1 MHVFKAFSEL
11 KETRLVPLLYD
22 FTKFWRLSFDIL
34 SINMLYLI
42 KFYSNEYLLVSSPR
56 ILKHLTTSDD
66 KSYLDP
72 WSRKDA
78 RKIESAIRAMW
89 PKEPDLLPCA
99 SLTIEECADIA
110 ISKITPEF
118 TEKFGS
124 DYQSGVTREHY
135 LQLFWLA
142 IPRIVGSKGEPILPA
157 ELKLSERTFT
167 CAMAA
172 LYRPK
177 YKVDGL
183 TVLSSWQRGYRWA
196 MRKRETNVTIHYR
209 DPSYAKF
216 AIPTLFNALHNTKQ
230 TLPYYG
236 AMSKTERDELRQKIA
251 PKGIGSH
258 FLWFAESLHDGQRPW
273 GVNIRVTLP
282 YAIAYTRD
290 GCKQD
295 VYLLLNDPIDC
306 IFWFGGYTKPSE
318 NLSIVNEAIANM
330 ISQQVF
336 SVKSGLDLEEAE
348 AKIKAQAKVEAQ
360 AWKEGLCQAT
370 PFSDELIREVMEY
383 DDFAHRLMYRS

>member
-1 MHVFKAFSEL
+1 MLTTKIA
-11 KETRLVPLLYD
+11 
-22 FTKFWRLSFDIL
+22 TKFWKKAFDIL
-34 SINMLYLI
+34 NINVLYLT
-42 KFYSNEYLLVSSPR
+42 KPYANEYLLMSSPR
-56 ILKHLTTSDD
+56 ILQHLRTSDD
-66 KSYLDP
+66 KTYLDP
-72 WSRKDA
+72 WLRKDA
-78 RKIESAIRAMW
+78 RKIEPVIRAMW
-89 PKEPDLLPCA
+89 PKGPDSLPCA

-124 DYQSGVTREHY
+124 DYQSGITREHY

-142 IPRIVGSKGEPILPA
+142 IPRIIGAMGEPILPS
-157 ELKLSERTFT
+157 ELRLSERTFT

-177 YKVDGL
+177 YKVDEL
-183 TVLSSWQRGYRWA
+183 KELSSWQRGYRWA
-196 MRKRETNVTIHYR
+196 MRKKETNVSIHYR

-251 PKGIGSH
+251 PKGKGCH

-282 YAIAYTRD
+282 YAITYN

-295 VYLLLNDPIDC
+295 VYLLLNDQIDC

-318 NLSIVNEAIANM
+318 NLSTVNEAIADM
-330 ISQQVF
+330 ISKQVF
-336 SVKSGLDLEEAE
+336 NVKSGLDLEEAE
-348 AKIKAQAKVEAQ
+348 AEIKAQAKVEAQ
-360 AWKEGLCQAT
+360 AWKEGLYEAT
-370 PFSDELIREVMEY
+370 PFSDELIREIMEY